1 MSDINFS
8 SYADDNKPYTAADSI
23 EDAIRKLEN
32 DSANS
37 SNGFLI
43 TTWRKIKI
51 NAISLILTM
60 NMPQ

>member
-43 TTWRKIKI
+43 TT
-51 NAISLILTM
+51 
-60 NMPQ
+60 